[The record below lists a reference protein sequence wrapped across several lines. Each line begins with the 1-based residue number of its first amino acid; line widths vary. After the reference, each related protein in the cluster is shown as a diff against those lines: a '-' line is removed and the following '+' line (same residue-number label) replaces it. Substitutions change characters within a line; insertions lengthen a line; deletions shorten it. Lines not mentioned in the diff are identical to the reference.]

1 MHRYII
7 IHAIRDNNVLPFR
20 VSYHSTIKQRQDFD
34 TSKDK
39 QVKAIDTDEAMLS
52 PQRIDYITN
61 YILEHFD
68 TQTMR
73 NAKAYT
79 LNGKR
84 LKGFNAIFAT

>member
-1 MHRYII
+1 MI
-7 IHAIRDNNVLPFR
+7 
-20 VSYHSTIKQRQDFD
+20 
-34 TSKDK
+34 
-39 QVKAIDTDEAMLS
+39 TDEALLS

-84 LKGFNAIFAT
+84 LRGFMLSLLLNLSLWLCSIQRVSSKAK